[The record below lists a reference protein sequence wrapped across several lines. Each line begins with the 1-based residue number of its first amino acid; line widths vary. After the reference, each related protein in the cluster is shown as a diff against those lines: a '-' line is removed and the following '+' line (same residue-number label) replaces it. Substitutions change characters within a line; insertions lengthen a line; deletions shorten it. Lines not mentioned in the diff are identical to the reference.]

1 MNEIQGFNKILVIQT
16 AFTGDVILATAV
28 LEKLHSYYPFA
39 KLDILLRK
47 GNESLLKDHPFIN
60 EVLVWD
66 KKSNKY
72 ANSLKII
79 SRIRSYK
86 YDLVINLQ
94 RFMMSG
100 LFTTL
105 SGAKM
110 TRGFKKNPMSG
121 FFGKKFNHV
130 IGKGIHEVD
139 RNNSLIADI
148 TDHHRNLPKLYPSN
162 SDYQKLNPGSPYIC
176 IAPTSVWF
184 TKQWPVERWLTLIEH
199 LNTRYEIY
207 LLGAPSDFEACENI
221 KTLSHRNNVFNMA
234 GKLSFLESA
243 ALMHKAKMNFVNDS
257 APLHM
262 CTAVGAPVL
271 AIYCSTVPDFG
282 FYPIGPLGKYVE
294 TDLVLDCRPCGLHG
308 YAACPR
314 GHFNCSISNMIDIKK
329 TLAEYSEIFNSDT
342 FNELNASV

>member
-1 MNEIQGFNKILVIQT
+1 
-16 AFTGDVILATAV
+16 VILATAV
-28 LEKLHSYYPFA
+28 LEKFHSYYPFT
-39 KLDILLRK
+39 KLDILVRK

-60 EVLVWD
+60 EVLIWD

-79 SRIRSYK
+79 SRIRSNK

-100 LFTTL
+100 LFTVL
-105 SGAKM
+105 SGAKS
-110 TRGFKKNPMSG
+110 TRGFKKNPMSRL
-121 FFGKKFNHV
+121 FDKKYNHV
-130 IGKGIHEVD
+130 IGKDIHEVD

-148 TDHHRNLPKLYPSN
+148 TDNLRNLPKLYPSN
-162 SDYQKLNPGSPYIC
+162 SDFQKITPGLSYVC

-184 TKQWPVERWLTLIEH
+184 TKQWPTERWLTLIEH
-199 LNTRYEIY
+199 LNSDHEIY

-221 KTLSHRNNVFNMA
+221 RTLSNRNNVFNMA

-243 ALMHKAKMNFVNDS
+243 ALMQSAKMNFVNDS

-282 FYPIGPLGKYVE
+282 FYPIGLLGRYVE
-294 TDLVLDCRPCGLHG
+294 TELVLECRPCGLHG
-308 YAACPR
+308 YATCPR
-314 GHFNCSISNMIDIKK
+314 GHFNCSITNMTDIKK
-329 TLAEYSEIFNSDT
+329 TLADFTELFNSDT
-342 FNELNASV
+342 FNELNAIV